1 MKTVVLFAV
10 ALALSAGISAAQ
22 ERAAQKTPAN
32 AGIANENAVGFD
44 SPRWVKVNGQAADHL
59 GRKSL
64 MGNAY
69 LPDAAFE
76 NGVIEVDIAVTGDR
90 SYPGIAFRAF
100 TQQDYEQVYIRPH
113 RGGLYPDAVQYAPKV
128 KGIASWQLCNGPG
141 STAMAEFPEGE
152 WMHFRLEVKGTQAR
166 LFIDDMANPVLVI
179 DRLQNGVKK
188 GGIGVEGPADGS
200 AYFSNFRYETRD
212 DLVFDP
218 PANIDTPPGT
228 ITEWELSPSKK
239 LSDTETEK
247 YPGSEELGKIAWQ
260 KVQSDPDGIV
270 NAARYAA
277 RSGREPD
284 CVIARTTIRSEKPQT
299 SKYLIGYS
307 DVVSVFLN
315 GKILFEGQ
323 SAYQQRDPSFLG
335 IIGLWDALYLPLEK
349 GDNELLLIV
358 TEAFGGWGFVC
369 RDAGA
374 VFTDASVTKSWE
386 TGADFLFPESAVYDA
401 KRGVVYVS
409 NFDVYGR
416 AGGGQFVSKMTL
428 DGKIVERE
436 AIKGLARPTGM
447 VIAGDR
453 LFVVERNVLVEIDL
467 ETGEAAGRHPLPP
480 GGLPN
485 DVAIDSAGNLYVSDS
500 GKSVIY
506 RRAFGGEFEEWLA
519 APVISQPNGL
529 LVEGGRLLVG
539 CTGDNALKSVD
550 LATKMMTVVAR
561 FEPGAIDGIKAGHDG
576 DLFVSHAEGRIYR
589 VSADGK
595 VTRIV
600 DTSGPGQYT
609 ADFDYIPEKNL
620 LVVPTYVDNRVV
632 AYRVK

>member
-1 MKTVVLFAV
+1 MKTAVLFSV
-10 ALALSAGISAAQ
+10 ALALSVGTAAAQ

-32 AGIANENAVGFD
+32 AGVASESAVGFD
-44 SPRWVKVNGQAADHL
+44 SPRWVKVNGQVVDHL
-59 GRKSL
+59 DRKSL

-76 NGVIEVDIAVTGDR
+76 NGVIEVDVAVTGDR

-141 STAMAEFPEGE
+141 STAMAEFAKDQ

-166 LFIDDMANPVLVI
+166 LFIDDMTAPVLSI

-188 GGIGVEGPADGS
+188 GGIGVEGPPDGS
-200 AYFSNFRYETRD
+200 AYFSNFRYENRD
-212 DLVFDP
+212 DLLFDP
-218 PANIDTPPGT
+218 PAQVDTPPGT
-228 ITEWELSPSKK
+228 ITEWDLSPSNKF
-239 LSDTETEK
+239 SDTDTEE
-247 YPGSEELGKIAWQ
+247 YPGSDELRKIAWQ
-260 KVQSDPDGIV
+260 KVQNDPDGIV
-270 NAARYAA
+270 NVARYAA

-284 CVIARTTIRSEKPQT
+284 CVLARTTIRCDKEQT
-299 SKYLIGYS
+299 KKYSIGYS

-335 IIGLWDALYLPLEK
+335 IIGPWDALYLPLK
-349 GDNELLLIV
+349 RGDNELLLIV
-358 TEAFGGWGFVC
+358 TEAFGGWGFIC
-369 RDAGA
+369 RDAEA
-374 VFTDASVTKSWE
+374 VFTDASVAKDWE

-416 AGGGQFVSKMTL
+416 AVAGQFVSKMTL

-436 AIKGLARPTGM
+436 AIEGLARPTGM
-447 VIAGDR
+447 AISGDR
-453 LFVVERNVLVEIDL
+453 LFVVERNVVAEIDL

-485 DVAIDSAGNLYVSDS
+485 DIAIDAAGNLYVSDS
-500 GKSVIY
+500 GKSVVY
-506 RRAFGGEFEEWLA
+506 RRAPGGAFEEWLT
-519 APVISQPNGL
+519 APVVSQPNGL
-529 LVEGGRLLVG
+529 LVRDGMLLIG

-550 LATKMMTVVAR
+550 LVTKKVTVVAR

-589 VSADGK
+589 VSADGR
-595 VTRIV
+595 VTKLI

-609 ADFDYIPEKNL
+609 ADFDYVPEKNL
-620 LVVPTYVDNRVV
+620 LIVPTYVDNRVV